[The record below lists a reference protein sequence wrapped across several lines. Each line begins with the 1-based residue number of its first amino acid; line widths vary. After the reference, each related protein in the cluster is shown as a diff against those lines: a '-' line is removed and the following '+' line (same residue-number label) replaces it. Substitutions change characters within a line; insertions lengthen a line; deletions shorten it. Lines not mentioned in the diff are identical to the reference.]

1 MSDAPMF
8 TLLEIVIAAVRERE
22 GNFTAYRMA
31 LELFTRQY
39 PQHRAT
45 LDAYVEQSK
54 QSPAL
59 ADLMRQK
66 YDEPLEK
73 LRQEGS
79 ESLTVEQALRLF
91 RAMKPTDFLN

>member
-1 MSDAPMF
+1 MSDTPMF
-8 TLLEIVIAAVRERE
+8 ALLETMIAAVKERER
-22 GNFTAYRMA
+22 NFTAYRMA
-31 LELFTRQY
+31 FELFTRQY

-45 LDAYVEQSK
+45 VDAYVEQSK

-73 LRQEGS
+73 LRQEDA
-79 ESLTVEQALRLF
+79 ESLTVEQALKLF